1 MKLKLLYIIS
11 ITFSLCL
18 LLITI
23 YIKKNI
29 KVKYN
34 SNTQISVLM
43 YSDKYNKTIENIL
56 NSITKYKNISDIIVI
71 YRDTKPKFIHSKI
84 NYKKD
89 ERIKDYSSFI
99 RFFYV
104 SSCKNKNIL
113 LLNNDI
119 LPGERLLKKLIYRY
133 DKDNENYY
141 GIFQR
146 SCDKS
151 GYHTISL
158 YNNIIISP
166 IILTSRDVLEK
177 SWESMKESQDKMKEQ
192 REMDDIL
199 FQYYFEKIYGKQPV
213 VVKGSYKILSPTLNY
228 LKNYKKKNE
237 YCKDLYKNF

>member
-1 MKLKLLYIIS
+1 MIF
-11 ITFSLCL
+11 TLCL
-18 LLITI
+18 ILTTI

-34 SNTQISVLM
+34 SNTSISVLI
-43 YSDKYNKTIENIL
+43 YTNKYKKNIDTIL
-56 NSITKYKNISDIIVI
+56 SSIVKYKNINDIIVI
-71 YRDTKPKFIHSKI
+71 YKNQKPKFIHNKI

-89 ERIKDYSSFI
+89 ERIDIYSSFI
-99 RFFYV
+99 RFFYL
-104 SSCKNKNIL
+104 SSCKNNNIL

-119 LPGERLLKKLIYRY
+119 LPRERLLKKLIYRY

-146 SCDKS
+146 SCNKS

-158 YNNIIISP
+158 YNNIILSP
-166 IILTSRDVLEK
+166 IILTSKEILIK
-177 SWESMKESQDKMKEQ
+177 SWEKMKEKEDKMKENK
-192 REMDDIL
+192 MDDIL

-213 VVKGSYKILSPTLNY
+213 VVKGKYKIFSSSLNY
-228 LKNYKKKNE
+228 LKNYNKKNE